1 MMTREEFKRYAA
13 GTFVIGKSSFDH
25 KMLEAYMDGALN
37 AWDMFNKQKKAIE
50 DQSQQS
56 TINHQE
62 SYDSLAVVKQ

>member
-37 AWDMFNKQKKAIE
+37 AWDMFNKQKKVIE
-50 DQSQQS
+50 DQSQHNNQ
-56 TINHQE
+56 HQD

>member
-37 AWDMFNKQKKAIE
+37 AWDMFNKQKKQLKTNLNKAPLTTKNLMI
-50 DQSQQS
+50 
-56 TINHQE
+56 
-62 SYDSLAVVKQ
+62 A